1 VAFIAED
8 KVALVVLELVII
20 RLLVVATTTC
30 VLVVGT
36 GILQFES
43 QLTGFLA

>member
-8 KVALVVLELVII
+8 IVALVVLELVII
-20 RLLVVATTTC
+20 RLLVVATTIC

-36 GILQFES
+36 GIMRFES
-43 QLTGFLA
+43 QLTESLA